1 MESNPY
7 EVPPSLRTKFRN
19 PMLCKHS
26 SLPPQLITP
35 QTHKT
40 TKNKETI
47 EANFQNGSNTPSTTN
62 PYTPN
67 SAIDTMSFNQA
78 VRVEKETYE
87 RIPAISNPPN
97 TADKALSRLSAH
109 TETTN
114 LRANDIISPFN
125 IKNPYTDRTKQDTQS
140 NGITSWSYITS
151 NNRQKIYH
159 SPFLDSSV
167 RQSSLHLELK
177 ADLET
182 LRPLI
187 LLQHEAFSQ
196 YIMDLGELNLT
207 LTKIIERKKE
217 SYSFLDQKKKIPRS
231 LHIKCTLSA
240 SPEFSNDAQFIQL
253 KEEFDNNVATFIE
266 KNTNIMKNW
275 ALVNIQ
281 LLIED
286 RCHKIFKKALL
297 LLDGLISFHAKVIGI
312 PSWPSITSANLMLFI
327 AKIYLSNES

>member
-1 MESNPY
+1 
-7 EVPPSLRTKFRN
+7 
-19 PMLCKHS
+19 
-26 SLPPQLITP
+26 
-35 QTHKT
+35 
-40 TKNKETI
+40 
-47 EANFQNGSNTPSTTN
+47 
-62 PYTPN
+62 
-67 SAIDTMSFNQA
+67 
-78 VRVEKETYE
+78 
-87 RIPAISNPPN
+87 
-97 TADKALSRLSAH
+97 
-109 TETTN
+109 
-114 LRANDIISPFN
+114 
-125 IKNPYTDRTKQDTQS
+125 
-140 NGITSWSYITS
+140 
-151 NNRQKIYH
+151 
-159 SPFLDSSV
+159 V
-167 RQSSLHLELK
+167 RQSSLHLKLK

-196 YIMDLGELNLT
+196 YSMDLGELNLS

-217 SYSFLDQKKKIPRS
+217 SYSLLDQKKKIPRS

-240 SPEFSNDAQFIQL
+240 SPDFSNDAQFIQL
-253 KEEFDNNVATFIE
+253 KEEFDNNIATFIE

-281 LLIED
+281 LLIKD